1 MNMIKQGLLSY
12 WWKLRIKEQLN
23 PDYPVRIKTL
33 LGNQDKRDNLVLD
46 LPIHSYLRTRTRDQY
61 NIEQV
66 FQTLRFYEYE
76 HVQEHKEK

>member
-1 MNMIKQGLLSY
+1 MIKQSLLSY

-23 PDYPVRIKTL
+23 PGYPVLKKRKL
-33 LGNQDKRDNLVLD
+33 LGNQDKRDNLFFD